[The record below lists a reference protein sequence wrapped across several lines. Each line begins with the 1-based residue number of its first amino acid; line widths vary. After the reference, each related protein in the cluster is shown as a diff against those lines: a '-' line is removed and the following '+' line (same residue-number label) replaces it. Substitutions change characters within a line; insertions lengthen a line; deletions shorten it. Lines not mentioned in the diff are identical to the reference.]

1 MFGFFK
7 TKNKIE
13 EVRKE
18 TKLGFETVKKD
29 IFSVG
34 EWIKHLDSEKKV
46 HKKDL
51 DVIKSD
57 LSSMKEEIDELKTLV
72 STILDL
78 NTNSHLNGLFKSNKP
93 LLNKQTYVSYV
104 QTGIQTGIQ
113 TPNLKNFSVT
123 ERAILLVLLNTDM
136 KLSYEDLAAMMN
148 KEKSTIRGQI
158 NSIKSKS
165 EGLIE
170 ETVEKNGKK
179 RVFIPLELKEKIL
192 KKQKVRIKPL
202 KNKEE
207 NQKKEGS
214 L

>member
-93 LLNKQTYVSYV
+93 LLNKQTDVSYV
-104 QTGIQTGIQ
+104 QTVIQTGIQ

>member
-93 LLNKQTYVSYV
+93 LLNKQTDVSYV

>member
-93 LLNKQTYVSYV
+93 LLNKQTDVSYV

-179 RVFIPLELKEKIL
+179 RIFIPLELKEKIL